1 MPPQNN
7 WLHPTIELP
16 TNQPTG
22 AIVQQS
28 RLALVPY
35 DLFCPIY
42 DHFFGPDAAGA
53 TAEATERLL
62 LPNLG
67 PKARILD
74 LCCGTGELSRAL
86 SRRGRSVTVID
97 NSKGMLNLARARVA
111 DVKFHRYDI
120 RYFRMSDSFDAAIS
134 AYNSLAHI
142 TTASDFLTVLAN
154 VRRCLNPQG
163 LFLFDLYGESAYAK
177 RWKGSFSRI
186 DDDFVCIVN
195 ASYNSSKGRG
205 ENAITTFCRNG
216 EWVRSDFQLTTRC
229 YSPEEIRGMLL
240 AANFTGV
247 ESYDAEKDLHLPQAA
262 GRVFW
267 RCRKAR

>member
-1 MPPQNN
+1 
-7 WLHPTIELP
+7 
-16 TNQPTG
+16 
-22 AIVQQS
+22 VQTS
-28 RLALVPY
+28 GSALVPY
-35 DLFCPIY
+35 DLFSRIY

-53 TAEATERLL
+53 TAAAMERLL
-62 LPNLG
+62 LPNLA
-67 PKARILD
+67 PKASILD
-74 LCCGTGELSRAL
+74 LCCGTGELSQAL
-86 SRRGRSVTVID
+86 SQRGHSVTGID
-97 NSKGMLNLARARVA
+97 NSQGMLNLARARVA
-111 DVKFHRYDI
+111 DVKFHRFDI
-120 RYFRMSDSFDAAIS
+120 RHFHTSNGFDAAIS

-163 LFLFDLYGESAYAK
+163 LFVFDLYSESAYAN

-195 ASYNSSKGRG
+195 ASYNSSKGCG

-216 EWVRSDFQLTTRC
+216 GWIRSDFQLTTRC
-229 YSPEEIRGMLL
+229 YSAEEIRGMLL
-240 AANFTGV
+240 AGNFTAI
-247 ESYDAEKDLHLPQAA
+247 ESYDAEKDLDLPQAA

>member
-1 MPPQNN
+1 M
-7 WLHPTIELP
+7 LP
-16 TNQPTG
+16 SSP
-22 AIVQQS
+22 
-28 RLALVPY
+28 ALVPY

-53 TAEATERLL
+53 TADAVARLL
-62 LPNLG
+62 LPKLA

-74 LCCGTGELSRAL
+74 LCCGSGELAQAL
-86 SRRGRSVTVID
+86 WRRGHSVTGID
-97 NSKGMLNLARARVA
+97 NSQGMLNLARARVP
-111 DVKFHRYDI
+111 DVNFHQSDI
-120 RYFRMSDSFDAAIS
+120 RYFRSSDSFDAAIS

-154 VRRCLNPQG
+154 VRRCLNPDG
-163 LFLFDLYGESAYAK
+163 LFVFDLYSESAYAN

-195 ASYNSSKGRG
+195 ASYNSSKGCG
-205 ENAITTFCRNG
+205 ENAITTFCWNG

-229 YSPEEIRGMLL
+229 YSAEEIRGMLL
-240 AANFTGV
+240 AANFTAI
-247 ESYDAEKDLHLPQAA
+247 ESYDAEKDLDLPPAA